1 MQTHNEILMVLLSKL
16 RKELE
21 AKGETEA
28 MVVERLDML
37 GAAANDLHLPNQP
50 EDVLQGLVD
59 TYNY

>member
-21 AKGETEA
+21 AKGESEA
-28 MVVERLDML
+28 VVAERLAML
-37 GAAANDLHLPNQP
+37 EASANDLHLPNQP